1 MTDVMPK
8 EEGEEVLLVSSFSSV
23 LSTASCGGGGD
34 HKWTRDMF
42 SFLTVMVM
50 VMISRGGGRH
60 PTNGHD
66 WRFNT

>member
-8 EEGEEVLLVSSFSSV
+8 EVLLVLSFSNV
-23 LSTASCGGGGD
+23 LSTAFDGGGGD
-34 HKWTRDMF
+34 HKWTQDMF
-42 SFLTVMVM
+42 SFLTVRVVM